1 VIKGYE
7 NVEVSLRFK
16 QVSNP
21 KKIGTNLRWCFLI
34 GLVCLFLKMGWT
46 IKIGH
51 DLGSV
56 VVKGNKVF

>member
-1 VIKGYE
+1 
-7 NVEVSLRFK
+7 VEVSLRFK

-21 KKIGTNLRWCFLI
+21 KKIGTNLRWFFLI
-34 GLVCLFLKMGWT
+34 GLVCLFFKMGWT

>member
-1 VIKGYE
+1 
-7 NVEVSLRFK
+7 VEVSLRFK

-21 KKIGTNLRWCFLI
+21 KKNRDKFT
-34 GLVCLFLKMGWT
+34 LVFSYWAGVPFFKMGWT

-51 DLGSV
+51 DLVSV